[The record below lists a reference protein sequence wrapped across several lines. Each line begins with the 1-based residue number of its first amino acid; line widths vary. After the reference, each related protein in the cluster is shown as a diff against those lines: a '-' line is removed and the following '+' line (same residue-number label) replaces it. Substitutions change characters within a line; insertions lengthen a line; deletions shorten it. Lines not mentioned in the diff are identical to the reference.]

1 MRRRLLPLSLAPWAL
16 RVGVIAA
23 TIGLSACG
31 GDGGGSAA
39 GGPPSSG
46 GTPPPTTPPTASA
59 PAGSTGSAGAGVD
72 PGGVRA
78 DGRSLDVTIRV
89 AVPADVPGGSY
100 FGEDSLYGLVAEDC
114 AARDGDEL
122 TQLGPR
128 CIQSADGR
136 DISYSFGGIN
146 DRGVLKATDRAPH
159 PTAVGLLIEQ
169 GDAGLSSTWMPN
181 EPRLF
186 SAKLFTDGLLPDTRV
201 ALAAFASDEASGSA
215 SSLPQRPVTFFPVQS
230 PGFSTSKSEA
240 FAVLQNLSSLV
251 GGGAPLYEAVAA
263 GIDFMAANVPD
274 GTRRVLVV
282 LADGSDSTCGT
293 PARCAEFRRDIVA
306 RARAS
311 AVELFLV
318 GARGDA
324 PVDLEEK
331 YGSQGF
337 YLAKVPLSDLAV
349 EGGYPLAVGVSRNQ
363 FSLAETADFN
373 SPLELVR
380 HWLAASE
387 KVQDVR
393 VRLTS
398 GVDGAFAP
406 GAVVKGQ
413 LLGQNP
419 NECPWYCYTYVLPF
433 RVEIPR

>member
-251 GGGAPLYEAVAA
+251 GGGA
-263 GIDFMAANVPD
+263 
-274 GTRRVLVV
+274 
-282 LADGSDSTCGT
+282 
-293 PARCAEFRRDIVA
+293 
-306 RARAS
+306 
-311 AVELFLV
+311 
-318 GARGDA
+318 RGDA

>member
-240 FAVLQNLSSLV
+240 FAVLQNCRPSS
-251 GGGAPLYEAVAA
+251 GAARVATPRSTWRRNT
-263 GIDFMAANVPD
+263 GPRVSIWRKYRCRTWQSRG
-274 GTRRVLVV
+274 GTRWP
-282 LADGSDSTCGT
+282 S
-293 PARCAEFRRDIVA
+293 
-306 RARAS
+306 AS
-311 AVELFLV
+311 AVISS
-318 GARGDA
+318 ASR
-324 PVDLEEK
+324 K
-331 YGSQGF
+331 QRTSTR
-337 YLAKVPLSDLAV
+337 LSNSFDIGLRLRRR
-349 EGGYPLAVGVSRNQ
+349 YRTCVS
-363 FSLAETADFN
+363 A
-373 SPLELVR
+373 
-380 HWLAASE
+380 
-387 KVQDVR
+387 
-393 VRLTS
+393 
-398 GVDGAFAP
+398 
-406 GAVVKGQ
+406 
-413 LLGQNP
+413 
-419 NECPWYCYTYVLPF
+419 
-433 RVEIPR
+433 